1 MYKIKNKG
9 MTQFHGKHF
18 AAVYEELLYELMH
31 DPDYVTQPRDMK
43 INELCDVALVIE
55 EPLSC
60 LYKNEFRSSQ
70 FKYIAAEFLWYFMG
84 RNDVEYIS
92 KYAKFWESI
101 QNEDGTVNSAYG
113 NLIFT
118 QRNEYGFT
126 QYGWAL
132 ESLLKDQDSRQAVL
146 HFNLPSHQWNGNK
159 DFVCTM
165 YAIFQIRN
173 GRLNFTVSMRSNDVI
188 LGLPTD
194 IAFFV
199 TLQSQM
205 LNHLRNYQEYQDLE
219 MGTYTHISNSSHI
232 YERHFEMAK
241 KMITRKF
248 EPILIPAVSLPL
260 ILENGGPTPNLI
272 DLFNDP
278 SSQVEDPLYNWIQNN
293 LLS

>member
-1 MYKIKNKG
+1 MLVLQGNS
-9 MTQFHGKHF
+9 F
-18 AAVYEELLYELMH
+18 AAVYEELLHELMTE
-31 DPDYVTQPRDMK
+31 PEYVTQPRDMK
-43 INELCDVALVIE
+43 INEMCDVMLIIE
-55 EPLSC
+55 DPLLC
-60 LYKNEFRSSQ
+60 LYQNEFRSSQ
-70 FKYIAAEFLWYFMG
+70 SKYIAAEFLWYFMG
-84 RNDVEYIS
+84 RNDVAYIS

-118 QRNEYGFT
+118 QRNEHGFT
-126 QYGWAL
+126 QYEWAL
-132 ESLLKDQDSRQAVL
+132 TSLLKDRDSRQAIL

-173 GRLNFTVSMRSNDVI
+173 NRLNFTVSMRSNDVI

-194 IAFFV
+194 IAFF
-199 TLQSQM
+199 TILQSQM
-205 LNHLRNYQEYQDLE
+205 LNHLRYHAGYQDLE

-248 EPILIPAVSLPL
+248 EPIRIPEVNLPL
-260 ILENGGPTPNLI
+260 ILENGKPSSDLTG
-272 DLFNDP
+272 LFNGP
-278 SSQVEDPLYNWIQNN
+278 SAEFNDPLYNWIQNN